1 MAWEVLLS
9 GRNNELTVSRPELLR
24 NGSDSVFRQFIH
36 DTLAFA
42 SRIEQISS
50 RFGKVIGLTGTQ
62 YLILIAIRQRQ
73 SEEIGVN
80 QIAEHLH
87 LSGAFTTIE
96 VNKLV
101 SLGLVRKEINPDDRR
116 RVVLSLTDDARA
128 RLKKLIVVQRPTNDV
143 LFESLGAKDFE
154 RLVGQMAALVESADK
169 SLVLLDYLSQ
179 TMDVAASS

>member
-1 MAWEVLLS
+1 MS
-9 GRNNELTVSRPELLR
+9 DKNKMTVSRPELLVG
-24 NGSDSVFRQFIH
+24 GSDRVFRQFIH

-73 SEEIGVN
+73 IDEIGVN

-101 SLGLVRKEINPDDRR
+101 NAGLVNKEVNPDDRR
-116 RVVLSLTDDARA
+116 RVVLSLTGEAD
-128 RLKKLIVVQRPTNDV
+128 RLLQKLKIVQQPTNDV
-143 LFESLGAKDFE
+143 LFGSISAKEFE
-154 RLVGQMAALVESADK
+154 KLTVQMADFVESADK
-169 SLVLLDYLSQ
+169 SLVLLDYLCQ
-179 TMDVAASS
+179 TLDLAPVR